1 MNNQREA
8 IRAAFPEILNL
19 NHVRAIL
26 KISKRKASWML
37 QHGYIKYT
45 CTGKKTRQYEIS
57 IDALFDYMDRVDH
70 NDPDTK
76 IPVGIFSSKPA
87 KKMSA
92 KRKLQLNAYGTLDEE
107 FKDWLDQKWE
117 NVPDKMTIEDVTK
130 LTGYSDSTIQRWIES
145 SKLKHVRLEDNSVL
159 TTKEWLIEFY
169 YSEGQWI
176 SKKSD
181 KHIKLM
187 SRYFAVDR

>member
-8 IRAAFPEILNL
+8 IRAAYPEFLNL
-19 NHVRAIL
+19 NHVRTIL
-26 KISKRKASWML
+26 KISKRKASWIL

-57 IDALFDYMDRVDH
+57 IDALFDYMDRVDR

-92 KRKLQLNAYGTLDEE
+92 KRKLQLNAYGNLDEE
-107 FKDWLDQKWE
+107 FKEWLAQKWE
-117 NVPDKMTIEDVTK
+117 TVPDKLTIEDVTK
-130 LTGYSDSTIQRWIES
+130 LTGYSDSTIQRWIVS
-145 SKLKHVRLEDNSVL
+145 NTLKHVRLEDNSVL

-176 SKKSD
+176 RNKCD

-187 SRYFAVDR
+187 SRYYDGK

>member
-8 IRAAFPEILNL
+8 IRATYPEILNL

-57 IDALFDYMDRVDH
+57 IDALFDYMDRVDR
-70 NDPDTK
+70 NDPDIK

-92 KRKLQLNAYGTLDEE
+92 KRKLQLNADGNLDEE
-107 FKDWLDQKWE
+107 FKEWLAQKWE
-117 NVPDKMTIEDVTK
+117 TVTDKLTIEDVTK
-130 LTGYSDSTIQRWIES
+130 LTGYADSTIQRWIES

-159 TTKEWLIEFY
+159 TTKDWLIEFY
-169 YSEGQWI
+169 YSKGQWI
-176 SKKSD
+176 RNKCD

-187 SRYFAVDR
+187 SRYYRMKE

>member
-8 IRAAFPEILNL
+8 IRAAYPEILNL
-19 NHVRAIL
+19 NHVRTIL
-26 KISKRKASWML
+26 KISKRKASWIL

-57 IDALFDYMDRVDH
+57 IDSLFDYMDRVDR
-70 NDPDTK
+70 NDPSTK
-76 IPVGIFSSKPA
+76 IPAGIFSSKPA

-92 KRKLQLNAYGTLDEE
+92 KRKLQSNADGILDEE
-107 FKDWLDQKWE
+107 FKDWLAKKWE
-117 NVPDKMTIEDVTK
+117 KVPDKLPIEDVTK
-130 LTGYSDSTIQRWIES
+130 LTGYADSTIQRWIVS
-145 SKLKHVRLEDNSVL
+145 NTLKHVRLEDNSVL

-176 SKKSD
+176 RNKCD

-187 SRYFAVDR
+187 SRYFGE